1 MPNYSLS
8 KSNGAFLNIEIE
20 KKTYKIPLANSL
32 KLKELRKLMKANK
45 LESEEEQLDFLME
58 FFGKYLG
65 EDTIGELTIA
75 QIFELFSIWEKANK
89 EAGGLSLGESSAS

>member
-8 KSNGAFLNIEIE
+8 KSNGAYLNIEIE
-20 KKTYKIPLANSL
+20 KKNYKIPLANAL
-32 KLKELRKLMKANK
+32 KLKELRKLIKANK
-45 LESEEEQLDFLME
+45 LESEEEQLEFLMD

-75 QIFELFSIWEKANK
+75 QIYELFTLWQKANE
-89 EAGGLSLGESSAS
+89 EAGGISLGESSAS

>member
-20 KKTYKIPLANSL
+20 KKNYKIPLANSL
-32 KLKELRKLMKANK
+32 KLKELRKLIKANK
-45 LESEEEQLDFLME
+45 LESEEEQLEFLMD

-65 EDTIGELTIA
+65 EDTIGELTIS
-75 QIFELFSIWEKANK
+75 QIYELFTLWQKANE
-89 EAGGLSLGESSAS
+89 EAGGISLGESSAS

>member
-8 KSNGAFLNIEIE
+8 KSNGAYLNLEID

-32 KLKELRKLMKANK
+32 KLKELRKLLKANK
-45 LESEEEQLDFLME
+45 LENEEEQLDFLTD

-65 EDTIGELTIA
+65 EDTVSELTLS
-75 QIFELFSIWEKANK
+75 QIWELFSLWKKANE

>member
-8 KSNGAFLNIEIE
+8 KSNGAYLNIEIE
-20 KKTYKIPLANSL
+20 KKNYKIPLANAL
-32 KLKELRKLMKANK
+32 KLKELRKLIKANK
-45 LESEEEQLDFLME
+45 LESEEEQLDFLMD

-75 QIFELFSIWEKANK
+75 QIFELFALWQKANE

>member
-20 KKTYKIPLANSL
+20 KKNYKIPLANAL
-32 KLKELRKLMKANK
+32 KLKELRKLIKANK
-45 LESEEEQLDFLME
+45 LESEEEQLEFLMD

-75 QIFELFSIWEKANK
+75 QIYELFTLWQKANE
-89 EAGGLSLGESSAS
+89 EAGGISLGESSAS

>member
-8 KSNGAFLNIEIE
+8 KSNGAYLNIEIE
-20 KKTYKIPLANSL
+20 KKNYKIPLANSL
-32 KLKELRKLMKANK
+32 KLKELRKLIKANK
-45 LESEEEQLDFLME
+45 LESEEEQLEFLMD

-75 QIFELFSIWEKANK
+75 QIYELFTLWQKANE
-89 EAGGLSLGESSAS
+89 EAGGISLGESSAS

>member
-8 KSNGAFLNIEIE
+8 KSNGAYLNLEID

-32 KLKELRKLMKANK
+32 KLKELRKLLKANK
-45 LESEEEQLDFLME
+45 LENEEEQLDFLTD

-65 EDTIGELTIA
+65 EDTVSELTLS
-75 QIFELFSIWEKANK
+75 QIWELFSLWQKANE

>member
-20 KKTYKIPLANSL
+20 KKNYKIPLANSL
-32 KLKELRKLMKANK
+32 KLKELRKLIKANK
-45 LESEEEQLDFLME
+45 LESEEEQLEFLMD

-75 QIFELFSIWEKANK
+75 QIYELFTLWQKANE
-89 EAGGLSLGESSAS
+89 EAGGISLGESSAS